1 MTQVAKFDQKAVVLY
16 ACAQV
21 AEGIPVNQN
30 FWTANGVEG
39 YSITV
44 LGTHVVCKKSTYT
57 VNSGTGELTTAQI
70 PGSDPASFYQ
80 ESTPPILEHPFAKLS
95 VGSYLYDVTTAL
107 SKVGAESKGRV
118 IGRIAAIIA
127 VKDTTGIIDYTIK
140 LEELPVERSF
150 ITNTRIA
157 SAGNGKYKFR
167 AGLGAK
173 NALAAL
179 NLNASIETQSEAFQY
194 LGDEL
199 DRDEVTIVTD
209 RTCKFD
215 FETFVPAFGTI
226 ENTVDLGGKIS
237 SVGTVSETTINSTTT
252 YSFDVRIAAVNGTTP
267 TATVLEAIPLKAIV
281 NYKDASNNDAELGK
295 VEALN
300 ISGGN
305 YIVTLS
311 SIDNPAS
318 LALVDKPFFLTINE
332 DALSIP
338 LSPFFQACGMALVL
352 NPSASRYYVSNKKV
366 SNTYLTVEIHHA
378 SSDLR
383 IQDKVY
389 TLTDCRGSADLD
401 LVIGSIPK
409 LKFNFEGNVNQAK
422 IASEKLKIFANFEK
436 QKQTRSVT
444 LKSSSIVRANL
455 ELYSEDGVM
464 PIIVPTAS
472 NIVFNKITAPNIT
485 GFKYA
490 RYLTSEI
497 DGWSKGGEPSDVTI
511 SILEDVSSVADV
523 FDPHDNI
530 EKYLKFSLQYKKNDS
545 MSGIGSTVLV
555 TFEKLQLVKVSSGT
569 IGSYISQDVAFR
581 NVGKVTF
588 SFS

>member
-30 FWTANGVEG
+30 FWFGGNATVGYEG
-39 YSITV
+39 YVIHV
-44 LGTHVVCKKSTYT
+44 LGTSVTCKKGTYT
-57 VNSGTGELTTAQI
+57 ISGDVLQLTPNTAVAI
-70 PGSDPASFYQ
+70 PVA
-80 ESTPPILEHPFAKLS
+80 EHPFAKLS

-118 IGRIAAIIA
+118 IGRIAAITP
-127 VKDTTGIIDYTIK
+127 VKNGNSISDYTIK

-150 ITNTRIA
+150 ITNTRMA
-157 SAGNGKYKFR
+157 SAGNGVYKFR
-167 AGLGAK
+167 VGLGAK

-226 ENTVDLGGKIS
+226 ANTVDLGMKFASLNSING
-237 SVGTVSETTINSTTT
+237 VLTV
-252 YSFDVRIAAVNGTTP
+252 
-267 TATVLEAIPLKAIV
+267 TVDDSAFTLKEVLGAIPLKASI
-281 NYKDASNNDAELGK
+281 NYIDDSESTVELGK
-295 VEALN
+295 VTGKSDDNLTILLIDKVTPPSAL
-300 ISGGN
+300 
-305 YIVTLS
+305 TPL
-311 SIDNPAS
+311 
-318 LALVDKPFFLTINE
+318 FLIINE

-352 NPSASRYYVSNKKV
+352 NPSASRYYVSNKNI
-366 SNTYLTVEIHHA
+366 SNTYLTVEVRHA

-389 TLTDCRGSADLD
+389 TVTDCRGSADLD

-422 IASEKLKIFANFEK
+422 IASEKLKVLPNFEK

-464 PIIVPTAS
+464 PITVPTAS

-490 RYLTSEI
+490 RYLTSEL

-523 FDPHDNI
+523 FDPHDNL
-530 EKYLKFSLQYKKNDS
+530 EKYHKFSLQYKKNDS
-545 MSGIGSTVLV
+545 TSGIGSTVLIV
-555 TFEKLQLVKVSSGT
+555 FEKIQLVKVSSGT
-569 IGSYISQDVAFR
+569 IGSYNSQDVAFR

-588 SFS
+588 TFS

>member
-30 FWTANGVEG
+30 FWFGGDATVGYEG
-39 YSITV
+39 YVIYV
-44 LGTHVVCKKSTYT
+44 LGTSVTCQKRTYT
-57 VNSGTGELTTAQI
+57 ISGDVLQYTDDSEVAI
-70 PGSDPASFYQ
+70 PVA
-80 ESTPPILEHPFAKLS
+80 EHPFAKLS

-118 IGRIAAIIA
+118 IGRIAAITS
-127 VKDTTGIIDYTIK
+127 VKDDNSISGYTIK
-140 LEELPVERSF
+140 LEELPVERPF
-150 ITNTRIA
+150 ITNTRMA
-157 SAGNGKYKFR
+157 SAGNGVYKFR
-167 AGLGAK
+167 VGLGAK

-226 ENTVDLGGKIS
+226 ANTVDLGMKFDS
-237 SVGTVSETTINSTTT
+237 LNSTTG
-252 YSFDVRIAAVNGTTP
+252 SLNSTTGVLKV
-267 TATVLEAIPLKAIV
+267 TVDDSADLKEVLGAIPLKASI
-281 NYKDASNNDAELGK
+281 NYIDDSESTVELGK
-295 VEALN
+295 VTEKSDTNLT
-300 ISGGN
+300 ISLTTDTE
-305 YIVTLS
+305 VPSVSTPL
-311 SIDNPAS
+311 
-318 LALVDKPFFLTINE
+318 FLIINE

-352 NPSASRYYVSNKKV
+352 NPSASRYYVSNKNI
-366 SNTYLTVEIHHA
+366 SNTYLTVEVRHA

-389 TLTDCRGSADLD
+389 TVTDCRGSADLD

-422 IASEKLKIFANFEK
+422 IASEKLKVLPNFEK

-464 PIIVPTAS
+464 PITVPTAS

-490 RYLTSEI
+490 RYLTSEL

-523 FDPHDNI
+523 FDPHDNL
-530 EKYLKFSLQYKKNDS
+530 EKYHKFSLQYKKNDS
-545 MSGIGSTVLV
+545 TSGIGSTVLIV
-555 TFEKLQLVKVSSGT
+555 FEKIQLVKVSSGT
-569 IGSYISQDVAFR
+569 IGSYNSQDVAFR

-588 SFS
+588 TFS

>member
-1 MTQVAKFDQKAVVLY
+1 MPQVAKFDQKAVVLY

-30 FWTANGVEG
+30 FWFGDGVEG
-39 YSITV
+39 YTITV
-44 LGTHVVCKKSTYT
+44 TGTKVVCKKGVY
-57 VNSGTGELTTAQI
+57 VKIPPNNALTLAQI
-70 PGSDPASFYQ
+70 EDTDPAEFYT
-80 ESTPPILEHPFAKLS
+80 ETTPPILEHPFAKLS
-95 VGSYLYDVTTAL
+95 VGSYLYDITTSL

-118 IGRIAAIIA
+118 IGRIAAITPIRLE
-127 VKDTTGIIDYTIK
+127 DSSTISDYNIK
-140 LEELPVERSF
+140 LEELPIEKSF
-150 ITNTRIA
+150 ITNTRMA
-157 SAGNGKYKFR
+157 SAGNGTYKFR

-226 ENTVDLGGKIS
+226 ENTVDLGMKFASLTAGFLTEDVLTAGVLK
-237 SVGTVSETTINSTTT
+237 VTVANSGH
-252 YSFDVRIAAVNGTTP
+252 ALAQ
-267 TATVLEAIPLKAIV
+267 VLEAIPLNASI
-281 NYKDASNNDAELGK
+281 NYINSNGDTVELGK
-295 VEALN
+295 VLKKSADDL
-300 ISGGN
+300 
-305 YIVTLS
+305 
-311 SIDNPAS
+311 SIDDTNKGTVPSAGTP
-318 LALVDKPFFLTINE
+318 LFLIINE

-389 TLTDCRGSADLD
+389 TITDCRGSADLD

-422 IASEKLKIFANFEK
+422 IAWEKLKIFANFEK

-464 PIIVPTAS
+464 PITVPTAS

-485 GFKYA
+485 GFKYE
-490 RYLTSEI
+490 RVLTSEI

-530 EKYLKFSLQYKKNDS
+530 EKYHKFSLQYKKNDS
-545 MSGIGSTVLV
+545 MSGVGSTVLI

>member
-30 FWTANGVEG
+30 FWFGGKKDEG
-39 YSITV
+39 DDGYVIHV
-44 LGTHVVCKKSTYT
+44 LGTSVTCQKGKYT
-57 VNSGTGELTTAQI
+57 VSGAVLTEKSKIAI
-70 PGSDPASFYQ
+70 PVA
-80 ESTPPILEHPFAKLS
+80 EHPFAKLS

-118 IGRIAAIIA
+118 IGRIAAITP
-127 VKDTTGIIDYTIK
+127 VKNGNSISDYTIK
-140 LEELPVERSF
+140 LEELPVERPF
-150 ITNTRIA
+150 ITNTRMA
-157 SAGNGKYKFR
+157 SAGNGVYKFR
-167 AGLGAK
+167 VGLGAK

-226 ENTVDLGGKIS
+226 ANTVDLGMKFYSLSDG
-237 SVGTVSETTINSTTT
+237 VLTV
-252 YSFDVRIAAVNGTTP
+252 
-267 TATVLEAIPLKAIV
+267 TVDDPADLAEVLGAIPLKASI
-281 NYKDASNNDAELGK
+281 NYINGSWDTVELGK
-295 VEALN
+295 VTAKSDTNLT
-300 ISGGN
+300 ISLTPDT
-305 YIVTLS
+305 VAPSDSTPL
-311 SIDNPAS
+311 
-318 LALVDKPFFLTINE
+318 FLIINE

-352 NPSASRYYVSNKKV
+352 NPSASRYYVSNKNI
-366 SNTYLTVEIHHA
+366 SNTYLTVEVRHA

-389 TLTDCRGSADLD
+389 TVTDCRGSADLD

-422 IASEKLKIFANFEK
+422 IASEKLKVLPNFEK

-464 PIIVPTAS
+464 PITVPTAS

-490 RYLTSEI
+490 RYLTSEL

-523 FDPHDNI
+523 FDPHDNL
-530 EKYLKFSLQYKKNDS
+530 EKYHKFSLQYKKNDS
-545 MSGIGSTVLV
+545 TPGIGSTVLIV
-555 TFEKLQLVKVSSGT
+555 FEKIQLVKVSSGT
-569 IGSYISQDVAFR
+569 IGSYNSQDVAFR

-588 SFS
+588 TFS

>member
-30 FWTANGVEG
+30 FWFGGNATVGYEG
-39 YSITV
+39 YVIHV
-44 LGTHVVCKKSTYT
+44 LGTSVTCQKRTYIIRGG
-57 VNSGTGELTTAQI
+57 VLHDSEVAI
-70 PGSDPASFYQ
+70 PVA
-80 ESTPPILEHPFAKLS
+80 EHPFAKLS

-118 IGRIAAIIA
+118 IGRIAAITP
-127 VKDTTGIIDYTIK
+127 VKNGNSIFDYTIK

-150 ITNTRIA
+150 ITNTRMA
-157 SAGNGKYKFR
+157 SAGNGVYKFR
-167 AGLGAK
+167 VGLGAK

-226 ENTVDLGGKIS
+226 ANTVDLGMKFDS
-237 SVGTVSETTINSTTT
+237 LNSTTG
-252 YSFDVRIAAVNGTTP
+252 SLNSTTGVLKV
-267 TATVLEAIPLKAIV
+267 TVDDSADLKEVLGAIPLKASI
-281 NYKDASNNDAELGK
+281 NYIDDSESTVELGK
-295 VEALN
+295 VTEKSDTNLT
-300 ISGGN
+300 ISLTTDTE
-305 YIVTLS
+305 VPSVSTPL
-311 SIDNPAS
+311 
-318 LALVDKPFFLTINE
+318 FLIINE

-352 NPSASRYYVSNKKV
+352 NPSASRYYVSNKNI
-366 SNTYLTVEIHHA
+366 SNTYLTVEVRHA

-389 TLTDCRGSADLD
+389 TVTDCRGSADLD

-422 IASEKLKIFANFEK
+422 IASEKLKVLPNFEK

-464 PIIVPTAS
+464 PITVPTAS

-490 RYLTSEI
+490 RYLTSEL

-523 FDPHDNI
+523 FDPHDNL
-530 EKYLKFSLQYKKNDS
+530 EKYHKFSLQYKKNDS
-545 MSGIGSTVLV
+545 TSGIGSTVLIV
-555 TFEKLQLVKVSSGT
+555 FEKIQLVKVSSGT
-569 IGSYISQDVAFR
+569 IGSYNSQDVAFR

-588 SFS
+588 TFS

>member
-30 FWTANGVEG
+30 FWFGGDATVGYEG
-39 YSITV
+39 YVIYV
-44 LGTHVVCKKSTYT
+44 LGTSVTCQKRTYT
-57 VNSGTGELTTAQI
+57 ISGDVLQYTDDSEVAI
-70 PGSDPASFYQ
+70 PVA
-80 ESTPPILEHPFAKLS
+80 EHPFAKLS

-118 IGRIAAIIA
+118 IGRIAAITS
-127 VKDTTGIIDYTIK
+127 VKDDNSISGYTIK
-140 LEELPVERSF
+140 LEELPVERPF
-150 ITNTRIA
+150 ITNTRMA
-157 SAGNGKYKFR
+157 SAGNGVYKFR
-167 AGLGAK
+167 VGLGAK

-226 ENTVDLGGKIS
+226 ANTVDLGMKFYSLDLDTG
-237 SVGTVSETTINSTTT
+237 VLVVTVDDSAFTLKE
-252 YSFDVRIAAVNGTTP
+252 
-267 TATVLEAIPLKAIV
+267 VLGAIPLKASI
-281 NYKDASNNDAELGK
+281 NYIDDSGSTVALGK
-295 VEALN
+295 VTEKSDTNLT
-300 ISGGN
+300 I
-305 YIVTLS
+305 S
-311 SIDNPAS
+311 SITPVIVPSDSTP
-318 LALVDKPFFLTINE
+318 LFVIINE

-352 NPSASRYYVSNKKV
+352 NPSASRYYVSNKNI
-366 SNTYLTVEIHHA
+366 SNTYLTVEVRHA

-389 TLTDCRGSADLD
+389 TVTDCRGSADLD

-422 IASEKLKIFANFEK
+422 IASEKLKVLPNFEK

-464 PIIVPTAS
+464 PITVPTAS

-490 RYLTSEI
+490 RYLTSEL

-523 FDPHDNI
+523 FDPHDNL
-530 EKYLKFSLQYKKNDS
+530 EKYHKFSLQYKKNDS
-545 MSGIGSTVLV
+545 TSGIGSTVLIV
-555 TFEKLQLVKVSSGT
+555 FEKIQLVKVSSGT
-569 IGSYISQDVAFR
+569 IGSYNSQDVAFR

-588 SFS
+588 TFS

>member
-30 FWTANGVEG
+30 FWFGGDATVGYEG
-39 YSITV
+39 YVIYV
-44 LGTHVVCKKSTYT
+44 LGTSVTCQKRTYT
-57 VNSGTGELTTAQI
+57 ISGDVLQYTDDSEVAI
-70 PGSDPASFYQ
+70 PVA
-80 ESTPPILEHPFAKLS
+80 EHPFAKLS

-118 IGRIAAIIA
+118 IGRIAAITP
-127 VKDTTGIIDYTIK
+127 VKNGNSIFDYTIK

-150 ITNTRIA
+150 ITNTRMA
-157 SAGNGKYKFR
+157 SAGNGVYKFR
-167 AGLGAK
+167 VGLGAK

-226 ENTVDLGGKIS
+226 ANTVDLGMKFDS
-237 SVGTVSETTINSTTT
+237 LNSTTG
-252 YSFDVRIAAVNGTTP
+252 SLNSTTGVLKV
-267 TATVLEAIPLKAIV
+267 TVDDSADLKEVLGAIPLKASI
-281 NYKDASNNDAELGK
+281 NYIDDSESTVELGK
-295 VEALN
+295 VTEKSDTNLT
-300 ISGGN
+300 ISLTTDTE
-305 YIVTLS
+305 VPSVSTPL
-311 SIDNPAS
+311 
-318 LALVDKPFFLTINE
+318 FLIINE

-352 NPSASRYYVSNKKV
+352 NPSASRYYVSNKNI
-366 SNTYLTVEIHHA
+366 SNTYLTVEVRHA

-389 TLTDCRGSADLD
+389 TVTDCRGSADLD

-422 IASEKLKIFANFEK
+422 IASEKLKVLPNFEK

-464 PIIVPTAS
+464 PITVPTAS

-490 RYLTSEI
+490 RYLTSEL

-523 FDPHDNI
+523 FDPHDNL
-530 EKYLKFSLQYKKNDS
+530 EKYHKFSLQYKKNDS
-545 MSGIGSTVLV
+545 TSGIGSTVLIV
-555 TFEKLQLVKVSSGT
+555 FEKIQLVKVSSGT
-569 IGSYISQDVAFR
+569 IGSYNSQDVAFR

-588 SFS
+588 TFS

>member
-30 FWTANGVEG
+30 FWFGGDATVGDDG
-39 YSITV
+39 YVIHV
-44 LGTHVVCKKSTYT
+44 LGTSVTCQKGKYT
-57 VNSGTGELTTAQI
+57 VSGAVLTEKSKIAI
-70 PGSDPASFYQ
+70 PVA
-80 ESTPPILEHPFAKLS
+80 EHPFAKLS

-118 IGRIAAIIA
+118 IGRIAAITP
-127 VKDTTGIIDYTIK
+127 VKDDNSIPSISNYIIK

-150 ITNTRIA
+150 ITNTRMA
-157 SAGNGKYKFR
+157 SAGNGVYKFR
-167 AGLGAK
+167 VGLGAK

-226 ENTVDLGGKIS
+226 ANTVDLGMKFYSLDLDTG
-237 SVGTVSETTINSTTT
+237 VLVVTVDDSAFTLKE
-252 YSFDVRIAAVNGTTP
+252 
-267 TATVLEAIPLKAIV
+267 VLGAIPLKASI
-281 NYKDASNNDAELGK
+281 NYIDDSGSTVALGK
-295 VEALN
+295 VTEKSDTNLT
-300 ISGGN
+300 I
-305 YIVTLS
+305 S
-311 SIDNPAS
+311 SITPVIVPSDSTP
-318 LALVDKPFFLTINE
+318 LFVIINE

-352 NPSASRYYVSNKKV
+352 NPSASRYYVSNKNI
-366 SNTYLTVEIHHA
+366 SNTYLTVEVRHA

-389 TLTDCRGSADLD
+389 TVTDCRGSADLD

-422 IASEKLKIFANFEK
+422 IASEKLKVLPNFEK

-464 PIIVPTAS
+464 PITVPTAS

-490 RYLTSEI
+490 RYLTSEL

-523 FDPHDNI
+523 FDPHDNL
-530 EKYLKFSLQYKKNDS
+530 EKYHKFSLQYKKNDS
-545 MSGIGSTVLV
+545 TSGIGSTVLIV
-555 TFEKLQLVKVSSGT
+555 FEKIQLVKVSSGT
-569 IGSYISQDVAFR
+569 IGSYNSQDVAFR

-588 SFS
+588 TFS

>member
-1 MTQVAKFDQKAVVLY
+1 MPQVAKFDQKAVVLY

-30 FWTANGVEG
+30 FWFGDGVEG
-39 YSITV
+39 YVIDV
-44 LGTHVVCKKSTYT
+44 LGTSVTCQKGKYT
-57 VNSGTGELTTAQI
+57 VDPENNLSFTKDSKVDI
-70 PGSDPASFYQ
+70 PVA
-80 ESTPPILEHPFAKLS
+80 EHPFAKLS
-95 VGSYLYDVTTAL
+95 VGSYLYDITTSL

-118 IGRIAAIIA
+118 IGRIAAITPIRLE
-127 VKDTTGIIDYTIK
+127 DSRTISDYNIK
-140 LEELPVERSF
+140 LEELPIEKSF
-150 ITNTRIA
+150 ITNTRMA
-157 SAGNGKYKFR
+157 SAGNGTYKFR

-226 ENTVDLGGKIS
+226 ENTVDLGMKFASLTAGFLTEGVLTAGVLK
-237 SVGTVSETTINSTTT
+237 VTVANSGH
-252 YSFDVRIAAVNGTTP
+252 ALAQ
-267 TATVLEAIPLKAIV
+267 VLEAIPLNASI
-281 NYKDASNNDAELGK
+281 NYINSNGDTVELGK
-295 VEALN
+295 VLKKSADDL
-300 ISGGN
+300 
-305 YIVTLS
+305 
-311 SIDNPAS
+311 SIDDTNGGTAP
-318 LALVDKPFFLTINE
+318 LADTPLFLIINE

-389 TLTDCRGSADLD
+389 TITDCRGSADLD

-464 PIIVPTAS
+464 PITVPTAS

-485 GFKYA
+485 GFKYE
-490 RYLTSEI
+490 RVLTSEI

-530 EKYLKFSLQYKKNDS
+530 EKYHKFSLQYKKNDS
-545 MSGIGSTVLV
+545 MSGVGSTVLI

>member
-30 FWTANGVEG
+30 FWFGGNATVGYEG
-39 YSITV
+39 YVIHV
-44 LGTHVVCKKSTYT
+44 LGTSVTCQKRTYIIRGG
-57 VNSGTGELTTAQI
+57 VLHDSEVAI
-70 PGSDPASFYQ
+70 PVA
-80 ESTPPILEHPFAKLS
+80 EHPFAKLS

-118 IGRIAAIIA
+118 IGRIAAITP
-127 VKDTTGIIDYTIK
+127 VKNGNSISDYTIK

-150 ITNTRIA
+150 ITNTRMA
-157 SAGNGKYKFR
+157 SAGNGVYKFR
-167 AGLGAK
+167 VGLGAK

-179 NLNASIETQSEAFQY
+179 NLNASVETQSEAFQY

-226 ENTVDLGGKIS
+226 ANTVDLGMKFDS
-237 SVGTVSETTINSTTT
+237 LNSTTG
-252 YSFDVRIAAVNGTTP
+252 SLNSTTGVLKV
-267 TATVLEAIPLKAIV
+267 TVDDSADLKEVLGAIPLKASI
-281 NYKDASNNDAELGK
+281 NYIDDSESTVELGK
-295 VEALN
+295 VTGKSDDNLTILLIDKVTPPSAL
-300 ISGGN
+300 
-305 YIVTLS
+305 TPL
-311 SIDNPAS
+311 
-318 LALVDKPFFLTINE
+318 FLIINE

-352 NPSASRYYVSNKKV
+352 NPSASRYYVSNKNI
-366 SNTYLTVEIHHA
+366 SNTYLTVEVRHA

-389 TLTDCRGSADLD
+389 TVTDCRGSADLD

-422 IASEKLKIFANFEK
+422 IASEKLKVLPNFEK

-464 PIIVPTAS
+464 PITVPTAS

-490 RYLTSEI
+490 RYLTSEL

-523 FDPHDNI
+523 FDPHDNL
-530 EKYLKFSLQYKKNDS
+530 EKYHKFSLQYKKNDS
-545 MSGIGSTVLV
+545 TSGIGSTVLIV
-555 TFEKLQLVKVSSGT
+555 FEKIQLVKVSSGT
-569 IGSYISQDVAFR
+569 IGSYNSQDVAFR

-588 SFS
+588 TFS

>member
-1 MTQVAKFDQKAVVLY
+1 MPQVAKFDQKAVVLY

-30 FWTANGVEG
+30 FWFGDGVEG
-39 YSITV
+39 YVIDV
-44 LGTHVVCKKSTYT
+44 LGTSVTCQKGKYT
-57 VNSGTGELTTAQI
+57 VDPENNLSFTKDSKVDI
-70 PGSDPASFYQ
+70 PVA
-80 ESTPPILEHPFAKLS
+80 EHPFAKLS
-95 VGSYLYDVTTAL
+95 VGSYLYDITTSL

-118 IGRIAAIIA
+118 IGRIAAITPIRLNGSS
-127 VKDTTGIIDYTIK
+127 TISDYNIK
-140 LEELPVERSF
+140 LEELPIEKSF
-150 ITNTRIA
+150 ITNTRMA
-157 SAGNGKYKFR
+157 SAGNGTYKFR

-226 ENTVDLGGKIS
+226 ENTVDLGMKFASLTAGFLTEGVLTAGVLK
-237 SVGTVSETTINSTTT
+237 VTVANSGH
-252 YSFDVRIAAVNGTTP
+252 ALAQ
-267 TATVLEAIPLKAIV
+267 VLEAIPLNASI
-281 NYKDASNNDAELGK
+281 NYINSNGDTVELGK
-295 VEALN
+295 VLKKSADDL
-300 ISGGN
+300 
-305 YIVTLS
+305 
-311 SIDNPAS
+311 SIDDTNGGTAP
-318 LALVDKPFFLTINE
+318 LADTPLFLIINE

-389 TLTDCRGSADLD
+389 TITDCRGSADLD

-464 PIIVPTAS
+464 PITVPTAS

-485 GFKYA
+485 GFKYE
-490 RYLTSEI
+490 RVLTSEI

-530 EKYLKFSLQYKKNDS
+530 EKYHKFSLQYKKNDS
-545 MSGIGSTVLV
+545 MSGVGSTVLI

>member
-30 FWTANGVEG
+30 FWFGGDATVGYEG
-39 YSITV
+39 YVIYV
-44 LGTHVVCKKSTYT
+44 LGTSVTCQKRTYT
-57 VNSGTGELTTAQI
+57 ISGDVLQYTDDSEVAI
-70 PGSDPASFYQ
+70 PVA
-80 ESTPPILEHPFAKLS
+80 EHPFAKLS

-118 IGRIAAIIA
+118 IGRIAAITP
-127 VKDTTGIIDYTIK
+127 VKDDNSIPRISNYTIK

-150 ITNTRIA
+150 ITNTRMA
-157 SAGNGKYKFR
+157 SAGNGVYKFR
-167 AGLGAK
+167 VGLGAK

-226 ENTVDLGGKIS
+226 ANTVDLGMKFDS
-237 SVGTVSETTINSTTT
+237 LNSTTG
-252 YSFDVRIAAVNGTTP
+252 SLNSTTGVLKV
-267 TATVLEAIPLKAIV
+267 TVDDSADLKEVLGAIPLKASI
-281 NYKDASNNDAELGK
+281 NYIDDSESTVELGK
-295 VEALN
+295 VTEKSDTNLT
-300 ISGGN
+300 ISLTTDTE
-305 YIVTLS
+305 VPSVSTPL
-311 SIDNPAS
+311 
-318 LALVDKPFFLTINE
+318 FLIINE

-352 NPSASRYYVSNKKV
+352 NPSASRYYVSNKNI
-366 SNTYLTVEIHHA
+366 SNTYLTVEVRHA

-389 TLTDCRGSADLD
+389 TVTDCRGSADLD

-422 IASEKLKIFANFEK
+422 IASEKLKVLPNFEK

-464 PIIVPTAS
+464 PITVPTAS

-490 RYLTSEI
+490 RYLTSEL

-523 FDPHDNI
+523 FDPHDNL
-530 EKYLKFSLQYKKNDS
+530 EKYHKFSLQYKKNDS
-545 MSGIGSTVLV
+545 TSGIGSTVLIV
-555 TFEKLQLVKVSSGT
+555 FEKIQLVKVSSGT
-569 IGSYISQDVAFR
+569 IGSYNSQDVAFR

-588 SFS
+588 TFS